1 MNHTGFIFLTLLAG
15 VAIAFQSSMSGQL
28 GKLLGNPLL
37 ATFALFFVS
46 SLALGLIVFV
56 WRIALPEPAQLKSVP
71 VHLWVAGSLLSIA
84 ALSTAYWLMPQIGV
98 GRVMSGIVV
107 GQVLTAMF
115 AAHMG
120 WFDLPRDSITLQK
133 AVGAALLF
141 AGVILINGEATP

>member
-1 MNHTGFIFLTLLAG
+1 MLMTILAG

-37 ATFALFFVS
+37 ATFALFCVS
-46 SLALGLIVFV
+46 SVGLAAALFA
-56 WRIALPEPAQLKSVP
+56 WNIAPPDLSRLMRVP

-98 GRVMSGIVV
+98 GRVMAGIVV
-107 GQVLTAMF
+107 GQVLTAMI

-120 WFDLPRDSITLQK
+120 WFDLPRDSITWRK
-133 AVGAALLF
+133 AAGAMLLLS
-141 AGVILINGEATP
+141 GVFLINSEATP